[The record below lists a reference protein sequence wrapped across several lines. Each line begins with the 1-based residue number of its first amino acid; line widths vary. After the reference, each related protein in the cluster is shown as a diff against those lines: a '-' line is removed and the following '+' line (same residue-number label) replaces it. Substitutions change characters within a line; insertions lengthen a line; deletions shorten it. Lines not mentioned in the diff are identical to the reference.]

1 MFEAYN
7 IPNTQFNTSVNSV
20 AFVATGGILRPVSGV
35 GMGNA
40 ANGFPWGD
48 NSRHLQVALKIVF

>member
-1 MFEAYN
+1 MFEGFN
-7 IPNTQFNTSVNSV
+7 LFNTQYNTSVNTT
-20 AFVATGGILRPVSGV
+20 AYVATGGILRPVSGV

-48 NSRHLQVALKIVF
+48 NSRHLQVALRITF